1 MAEPTKPTSESPEG
15 RAGAPEHEES
25 PQGRETPSLGPRNA
39 RRKVAPLDAE
49 PAIDRPYE
57 PGDDKRAS
65 DDPWQDPGGPEP
77 GNG

>member
-1 MAEPTKPTSESPEG
+1 MAKPTKPEPESPE
-15 RAGAPEHEES
+15 RQEA
-25 PQGRETPSLGPRNA
+25 PQGRETPSLGPPKA
-39 RRKVAPLDAE
+39 RKKVRPLEGE

-57 PGDDKRAS
+57 PGAEPTT